1 MATYVL
7 NIGDCNVFEC
17 IDMGFDTFDMCIT
30 DKSIFEGNSPKVGD
44 VIEFIDE
51 DCEGKGFILL
61 PKMRFMVISIYEQN
75 PDDITIQRIPFD
87 PIVRNLQSI
96 NSNTTKKVFRY

>member
-1 MATYVL
+1 METYVL

-17 IDMGFDTFDMCIT
+17 IDKGFDTFDMCII

-51 DCEGKGFILL
+51 DSEGEGFILL
-61 PKMRFMVISIYEQN
+61 PKIRFMVISIYEQN

-87 PIVRNLQSI
+87 PIVRDLQSI
-96 NSNTTKKVFRY
+96 NANTTNMVLRY